1 MAKTRLCKAGDEQL
15 SQLCYSG
22 EHCIHSGSVQTLH
35 LHRAGAAQT
44 QHPPTGSAEVAQC
57 SRDVLQKVVVQTCEG
72 AEAYSGQSLGLDCTY
87 WSWGDILELTCYLWR
102 WQGSRRNKHE

>member
-35 LHRAGAAQT
+35 LHRHEQGLHKHGI
-44 QHPPTGSAEVAQC
+44 HPWDLQRLLNARVMCCKKLLSKLAKGQKLTVA
-57 SRDVLQKVVVQTCEG
+57 KVWVWIALIG
-72 AEAYSGQSLGLDCTY
+72 LGETF
-87 WSWGDILELTCYLWR
+87 WS
-102 WQGSRRNKHE
+102 

>member
-1 MAKTRLCKAGDEQL
+1 MSTAFPALLQWGAL
-15 SQLCYSG
+15 HSQWVSADPAPT
-22 EHCIHSGSVQTLH
+22 QT
-35 LHRAGAAQT
+35 RAGAAQT